1 MKTVEPIRDR
11 GKLTEIMEGLERD
24 STRHGRRMYLLFA
37 TMFYTGLRV
46 CDVVKLQ
53 KRHVMGTHITTVEQK
68 TGKQQKIEIAPDLR
82 AIFDERLK
90 ELKETD
96 YLFPSRKRRKDGTDQ
111 HITTR
116 DAGYDMKII
125 KTRFN
130 INHPFACHSLRK
142 THGYVRYV
150 RLGDS
155 LEVLRQHFNH
165 ADEATTRRYIG
176 IDEEERNKNLRK
188 LHAGDYRPPRPEQPT
203 RRKGKEG
210 AELEITRQD
219 REENGRKWGESK
231 KEAARRAK
239 EQAEQE
245 AKSKEEKKQ
254 RKKEYDAER
263 YQKRKAAKQKNEEEN
278 TVLEGLKDEN
288 HK

>member
-1 MKTVEPIRDR
+1 MNTVEPIRDR
-11 GKLTEIMEGLERD
+11 AKLTEIMEGLERD
-24 STRHGRRMYLLFA
+24 TTPHGRRMYLLFA

-53 KRHVMGTHITTVEQK
+53 KRHVMGTSINTVEQK
-68 TGKQQKIEIAPDLR
+68 TGKRQKIEIAPDLR
-82 AIFDERLK
+82 AIYDERMKDLQD
-90 ELKETD
+90 TD
-96 YLFPSRKRRKDGTDQ
+96 YLFQSRKHRPDGTDR

-125 KTRFN
+125 KKRFN

-142 THGYVRYV
+142 THGYIRYTY
-150 RLGDS
+150 LGDS

-176 IDEEERNKNLRK
+176 IDEEERNKNLRR
-188 LHAGDYRPPRPEQPT
+188 LRAGDYRPPKPEQPT

-210 AELEITRQD
+210 AELEIMRLD
-219 REENGRKWGESK
+219 REENGRKWGETK

-239 EQAEQE
+239 EQARQRAAQE
-245 AKSKEEKKQ
+245 KENRLRKKAYDAKRYQ
-254 RKKEYDAER
+254 RKKAE
-263 YQKRKAAKQKNEEEN
+263 KQA
-278 TVLEGLKDEN
+278 T
-288 HK
+288 